1 MMMRIVMLI
10 MMMIDDDDG
19 ATGDDASGDEAGGV
33 AEDVVGDGD
42 GADGIIIRINC
53 NNSSLQ
59 SINTIRFTIGS
70 INASITI
77 SINITIRMIVSGK
90 AEKQQKHENPIFQEE
105 NAGKANKQEKH
116 RGKEADKTEKQEKQK
131 YHCCRMTAPHRR
143 GAAACS
149 GTSNSW
155 FLGKMLS

>member
-42 GADGIIIRINC
+42 EADGIIIRINC

-77 SINITIRMIVSGK
+77 SINITIRMIVC
-90 AEKQQKHENPIFQEE
+90 
-105 NAGKANKQEKH
+105 
-116 RGKEADKTEKQEKQK
+116 QEKQK
-131 YHCCRMTAPHRR
+131 SSKSTKTQFFRR
-143 GAAACS
+143 KMPEKQTSRKSTEAKKQTKQKSKKNRSTIAAE
-149 GTSNSW
+149 
-155 FLGKMLS
+155 